1 MKHVFISI
9 LDYNQQETTLTCLA
23 SIEKLNSKGLK
34 ISVIVIDN
42 YPKGKLEIDT
52 SIYKNVSVVL
62 KKTPDNLGFSGGHNV
77 GIKYAMERDAD
88 YVVVLN
94 NDVVVDPDLITQ
106 LVKAAEASGSIGAVV
121 PKIYFMAGN
130 EYHKDRYKKAD
141 LGKVF
146 WYAGGTFDWDNIQG
160 QHRGVDE
167 VDHGQ
172 YDTPGEIDLLTG
184 CCVLFTRAALNRVRG
199 FDDKYFLYYEDADL
213 NTRLHQAGFTIY
225 YEPKAMLWHV
235 NAGATGG
242 SGSVLQDY
250 FISRNRMRIGMKYG
264 RLRTRIAL
272 VRESLRILAGGRKW
286 QRRGIID
293 YYLGRFGKGSYPV

>member
-9 LDYNQQETTLTCLA
+9 LDYNQAETTLACLA
-23 SIEKLNSKGLK
+23 SIEKLTIKGFK
-34 ISVIVIDN
+34 VSVIVIDN

-52 SIYKNVSVVL
+52 SKYKNVAVTL
-62 KKTPDNLGFSGGHNV
+62 TKTPDNLGFSGGHNV
-77 GIKYAMERDAD
+77 GIAYARKYDAD

-94 NDVVVDPDLITQ
+94 NDVVVDKDLIME
-106 LVKAAEASGSIGAVV
+106 LVKAADSSEKIGAVV

-130 EYHKDRYKKAD
+130 EYHKDRYKKSD

-146 WYAGGTFDWDNIQG
+146 WYAGGKFDWDNIQG
-160 QHRGVDE
+160 KHTGVDE

-172 YDTPGEIDLLTG
+172 YDTPGEVDLLTG
-184 CCVLFTRAALNRVRG
+184 CCVLLTKKALDVVHG

-213 NTRLHQAGFTIY
+213 NTRLHKAGFTIY

-272 VRESLRILAGGRKW
+272 FRESLRILANGRQW
-286 QRRGIID
+286 QRRGVID